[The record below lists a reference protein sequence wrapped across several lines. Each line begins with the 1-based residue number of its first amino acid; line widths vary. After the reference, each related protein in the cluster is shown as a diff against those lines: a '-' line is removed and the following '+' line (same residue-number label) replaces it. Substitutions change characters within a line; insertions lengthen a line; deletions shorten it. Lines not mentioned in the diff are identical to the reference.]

1 MDVWHRESSVYQW
14 KDKRIYQP
22 EPAESD
28 EVAGSGKF
36 ADGEN
41 EQVLIGGRKMPTV
54 VHGDVSVID
63 MGETE
68 QESAVLRKEVSSMG
82 RLAES
87 GAGSTDFKIIT
98 PCSGESGVEGN
109 CGKSIEVK
117 GEPYRASAKRRI
129 EGISWDCGPRRCGCL
144 SRKR

>member
-28 EVAGSGKF
+28 EVAGSGKI
-36 ADGEN
+36 ADVKN
-41 EQVLIGGRKMPTV
+41 ELVLIGGRKMPTV

-68 QESAVLRKEVSSMG
+68 QESTVLRKEVVSMG

-87 GAGSTDFKIIT
+87 GAGSTDFKI
-98 PCSGESGVEGN
+98 PLG
-109 CGKSIEVK
+109 
-117 GEPYRASAKRRI
+117 AS
-129 EGISWDCGPRRCGCL
+129 CL
-144 SRKR
+144 NG